1 MSLSPHTPPVEEG
14 THVYSL
20 SLPFSDSSSPPWLN
34 NPGLASSCL
43 NGWLTGWHT
52 RTATHT
58 HIRLLFP
65 VPSLTPGF
73 LPLHCSL
80 APRRITAVCQAAL
93 FLSIHPIVT
102 TLSSPPVPPEASN
115 LGYILA
121 AFCTSLSFRSP
132 LLNSFSLTLVS
143 LCSPLSSYLFPPL
156 RFYLLS
162 FYLWPHLSISLS
174 CLRPAI
180 HPSALCGVVYCCL
193 CTVASADVSCG
204 STEKTVTGSEAYS
217 KPCWL
222 ASLRLADWLAGLAT
236 PSGNFN
242 TH

>member
-121 AFCTSLSFRSP
+121 AFCTSLSFHSP

-143 LCSPLSSYLFPPL
+143 LCSPLSSYLLPPL